1 MIIKYSRIDSYKV
14 RNKCIQQDWY
24 TRGTCEE
31 YTNMLN
37 CLCCAEHFDDK
48 LGVLV
53 ESYAFNPAELVDQ
66 LEIVANDIYEHSN
79 PDRWEGYDDNPI
91 LNIMFELDAD
101 CVVSWFEEI

>member
-31 YTNMLN
+31 YTHMLTH
-37 CLCCAEHFDDK
+37 LCCAEYVDEEF
-48 LGVLV
+48 GVLV
-53 ESYAFNPAELVDQ
+53 QPEFFGPEDLVDQ